1 MLRHSRADLSRK
13 ICGIDKNYLSYQ
25 FNLLKMDSQLRG
37 NDGLLLTQISL
48 ENRHHQESKAQA
60 VHLIWQGKTDSE
72 YGDFQAK
79 SFGL

>member
-1 MLRHSRADLSRK
+1 
-13 ICGIDKNYLSYQ
+13 
-25 FNLLKMDSQLRG
+25 MDSQLRG

-48 ENRHHQESKAQA
+48 QNRHHQESKAQA
-60 VHLIWQGKTDSE
+60 VHLIRQGKTDAE